1 MKIVQDYLPIVL
13 ACAAGVMLA
22 GYIMNKAYDS
32 SEFIEAASDGF
43 DM

>member
-1 MKIVQDYLPIVL
+1 MKAVSEYLPLVL
-13 ACAAGVMLA
+13 ACAAGVLLA

-32 SEFIEAASDGF
+32 NGFIEAASDGF